1 MTTLIPKFDLK
12 DGGAT
17 PTGAVNRPINEK
29 LAETVSVKDFGAT
42 GDGTTDDYIAIAA
55 AIASLPAEG
64 GVLLFPSQ
72 STYKINSTLA
82 LPTATKSFTIQAYGA
97 TLDFTSLANSTDAIT
112 TNGGVGAQNKSY
124 FNWFGGT
131 ILGKGVTSGNGFYI
145 QNGNN
150 AILQVGVTI
159 RDIIVYGFGG
169 GAGIKLYGAFG
180 TLLENCHIEYSG
192 TVATGSIWVTGEA
205 LGCDRT
211 QILNCVINNG
221 YGNGVFIDRG
231 VGIYISECRLIGN
244 AGFGVLINPIANQG
258 GVQNVVVEKCYL
270 EINTGGGVSAQG
282 GTATQAIWN
291 LSIVRN
297 TILSGQNIV
306 LNNAGAT
313 HRNFEVSQNFIS
325 DASTAFGSNVLGVV
339 ALNNTLDGTS
349 TVVSDASSSIQL
361 LRADGQNTGMQFNS
375 GTTFTD
381 SSYASDSLKVGNSTW
396 YHFYGSSANATV
408 VNIRI
413 DGAGDVN
420 NLNGVYGTLSDI
432 KLKENI
438 VDASSKLDDLMK
450 LKVRNFNFKPITDK
464 DGNVVNQPEIKQIG
478 FIAQEVEQVFPSLI
492 QEAIDKDAKGNNLET
507 TTKTIKSSVLV
518 PMLVKAIQELKAEV
532 EALKAK

>member
-1 MTTLIPKFDLK
+1 MTTLIPKFDLQN
-12 DGGAT
+12 GGST
-17 PTGAVNRPINEK
+17 PAGAINRPINEK
-29 LAETVSVKDFGAT
+29 LQESISVKDFGAV
-42 GDGTTDDYIAIAA
+42 GDGVTNDYAAIAA

-97 TLDFTSLANSTDAIT
+97 TLDFTGLANSTDAIT
-112 TNGGVGAQNKSY
+112 TNGGVGAQDKSY

-169 GAGIKLYGAFG
+169 GAGIKLFGAFG

-192 TVATGSIWVTGEA
+192 TVSTGGIWVTGEA

-211 QILNCVINNG
+211 QILNSVINNS

-244 AGFGVLINPIANQG
+244 AGFGVLIDPISNQG
-258 GVQNVVVEKCYL
+258 GVQNVVIEKNYI
-270 EINTGGGVSAQG
+270 EVNTAGGVSVQG
-282 GTATQAIWN
+282 GTSTQFLWN

-297 TILSGQNIV
+297 TILGGQNLV

-325 DASTAFGSNVLGVV
+325 NASTNIGSNVLGVV
-339 ALNNTLDGTS
+339 ALNNTLSGTS

-361 LRADGQNTGMQFNS
+361 LRVDGQNTGMQFNS

-381 SSYASDSLKVGNSTW
+381 ASYASDSLKAGNSTW

-408 VNIRI
+408 INVWI

-420 NLNGVYGTLSDI
+420 NLNGVYGTISDA

-438 VDASSKLDDLMK
+438 VDATPKLNDLLQ
-450 LKVRNFNFKPITDK
+450 LKVRNFNFKPVLDE
-464 DGNVVNQPEIKQIG
+464 DGLVVNNPEKKQIG
-478 FIAQEVEQVFPSLI
+478 FIAQEVEAIFPGLI
-492 QEAIDKDAKGNNLET
+492 DET
-507 TTKTIKSSVLV
+507 PSETGTTKSIKTSVLV
-518 PMLVKAIQELKAEV
+518 PMLVKAIQELKAEID
-532 EALKAK
+532 LIKATLDEPAV